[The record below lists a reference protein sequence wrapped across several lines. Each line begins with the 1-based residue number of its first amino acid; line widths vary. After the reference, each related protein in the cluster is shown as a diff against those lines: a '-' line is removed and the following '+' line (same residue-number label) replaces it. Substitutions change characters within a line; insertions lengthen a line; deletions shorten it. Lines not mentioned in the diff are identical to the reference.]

1 MREGGHMELAAAMTT
16 TGASRA
22 FADVPVDDQTIRIIL
37 DRARFAPSGGNRQP
51 WRVVVVRDPRLRA
64 EVASA
69 YEEGWREYAAH
80 VRAGLIPFAP
90 GDDGIWHGPAI
101 DLEAARATPAE
112 NPLADALARSGT
124 LLLLFARLPDLAVL
138 DNGLGRQS
146 IVGGASIYPFAQNIL
161 LAARDLGLGGVLT
174 SVVCRQEARLRP
186 LVGADE
192 TLAIAGLIV
201 LGVPVAPRRRL
212 RRRPVEEFAFVDRL
226 GGQPLGPPAGDSA
239 AAAPDRPGLNRTAS
253 P

>member
-1 MREGGHMELAAAMTT
+1 MELSVAMTT
-16 TGASRA
+16 NGASRA
-22 FADVPVDDQTIRIIL
+22 FADVPLDDETIRIIL

-64 EVASA
+64 AVAAA

-80 VRAGLIPFAP
+80 VRAGLVPFAP
-90 GDDGIWHGPAI
+90 GGDGNWHGPAI
-101 DLEAARATPAE
+101 DLAAARTTPAE
-112 NPLADALARSGT
+112 NPLADALAGSAT
-124 LLLLFARLPDLAVL
+124 LLLLLARLPDLAVL

-174 SVVCRQEARLRP
+174 SVICREEARLRP

-192 TLAIAGLIV
+192 TLAIAGLLV
-201 LGVPVAPRRRL
+201 LGVPLAPRRRL
-212 RRRPVEEFAFVDRL
+212 RRRPVDEFAFIDRL
-226 GGQPLGPPAGDSA
+226 GGRPLESPTTAPEPAV
-239 AAAPDRPGLNRTAS
+239 PDRTAHARPGSDDTH
-253 P
+253 PT